1 MSALTV
7 VAAIAI
13 VGLVIGQQVVGQAVR
28 GRRLLVLPAVLTAIG
43 IADLSGGGSHPTG
56 LDIALIAV
64 SSAVAVAIGLA
75 MGALTRLERRDGHLW
90 AQLPKNGLWLWAG
103 LVVSRLAITGI
114 AHASGAHVAAGTS
127 AILLVLGLNRL
138 AQAAVLAPRAVS
150 AGIPFAPENDG
161 RVFAGQW
168 FGIANPGD

>member
-56 LDIALIAV
+56 LDVALIAA
-64 SSAVAVAIGLA
+64 SGAIAVAIGLA

-114 AHASGAHVAAGTS
+114 AHASGAHVAGGTA
-127 AILLVLGLNRL
+127 AILLVLGLNRV
-138 AQAAVLAPRAVS
+138 AQAAVVAPRAVS
-150 AGIPFAPENDG
+150 AGIPFAPEKDG